1 MILSAS
7 GWRKVF
13 AQSGS
18 EKDTTTEIGKT
29 NASLVALIA
38 KTFADYMKGATGKN
52 NPLVAVAM
60 DTRPTGKEIADITIK
75 TLVKEGL
82 EVEFLGIA
90 SAPEIMAYARQLD
103 GFEYIS
109 ASHNPIG
116 HNGIKFGLNNGGVLE
131 GSETAKLT
139 AVFKSLCARQDAE
152 DYAKELMCGFD
163 KARVDFVY
171 TQSPE
176 CKQKALKAYYSFIK
190 TVITGKEEK
199 VEQDKIFDLIK
210 SYCSKNKLSVVCDMN
225 GSSRILSIDKQI
237 FSECGINFIAFNN
250 IPGAIQHEIIPEPE
264 NLIYAAQRMT
274 EEQENGNKSALIAYM
289 PDCDGDRGNLVI
301 WNEKN
306 NRSEVIK
313 AQEVFALCVMAECS
327 YSMWVEGDSYKN
339 VKHAVAVNCPTSNR
353 IEEIAKCFNTEV
365 FRAEVGEANVVNLA
379 REKRNLSYSVRIL
392 GEGSNGGNITYPSSV
407 RDPLSSVFALIK
419 LLAIKEL
426 SYLWYKNCGRENLW
440 NENLSL
446 SDLLESLPEYTT
458 TGVSEERALLYV
470 KAQDKGQLKEK
481 FKILFEK
488 EFIQRQNE
496 LKEKYLIEKYDAVL
510 TNGTKEVKAADS
522 WNNASGGLKV
532 RFFDDSENQLAFIWM
547 RPSGTES
554 VFRVMCDVKGKNASM
569 EKDLLEWETKLIYQ
583 ADKELCD

>member
-1 MILSAS
+1 
-7 GWRKVF
+7 
-13 AQSGS
+13 
-18 EKDTTTEIGKT
+18 
-29 NASLVALIA
+29 
-38 KTFADYMKGATGKN
+38 
-52 NPLVAVAM
+52 
-60 DTRPTGKEIADITIK
+60 
-75 TLVKEGL
+75 
-82 EVEFLGIA
+82 
-90 SAPEIMAYARQLD
+90 
-103 GFEYIS
+103 
-109 ASHNPIG
+109 
-116 HNGIKFGLNNGGVLE
+116 
-131 GSETAKLT
+131 
-139 AVFKSLCARQDAE
+139 
-152 DYAKELMCGFD
+152 
-163 KARVDFVY
+163 
-171 TQSPE
+171 
-176 CKQKALKAYYSFIK
+176 
-190 TVITGKEEK
+190 
-199 VEQDKIFDLIK
+199 
-210 SYCSKNKLSVVCDMN
+210 
-225 GSSRILSIDKQI
+225 
-237 FSECGINFIAFNN
+237 
-250 IPGAIQHEIIPEPE
+250 
-264 NLIYAAQRMT
+264 MT

-440 NENLSL
+440 NENLTL

-583 ADKELCD
+583 ADKELCV